1 MKADDNTLRH
11 LMRAAQRGDKR
22 AYAVLLEAC
31 RDWLRRYYSQ
41 KIAVD
46 AVDGLIQEVLISLHR
61 KRASY
66 DPGRAFL
73 PWLAAIARYR
83 WIDRL
88 RREYRHASEELHDDT
103 ASVGAADEAVI
114 AQISLDR
121 LMDHLSDKQ
130 ADAIR
135 LVKID
140 GLSIREAAHKTGQSE
155 SAVKVNIHRG
165 VKKMAALIEE

>member
-1 MKADDNTLRH
+1 MKADDGTLRR
-11 LMRAAQRGDKR
+11 LMVAAQAGDKR

-31 RDWLRRYYSQ
+31 GDWLRRYYAQ
-41 KIAVD
+41 KIAVE
-46 AVDGLIQEVLISLHR
+46 AVDGLVQDVLLSIHR

-66 DPGRAFL
+66 DPARAFL

-88 RREYRHASEELHDDT
+88 RKDYRHAADELHDDT
-103 ASVGAADEAVI
+103 ASVAAEDEAV
-114 AQISLDR
+114 AAAVSLER
-121 LMDHLSDKQ
+121 LMAHLSEKQ
-130 ADAIR
+130 NDAIQ
-135 LVKID
+135 LVKIE
-140 GLSIREAAHKTGQSE
+140 GLSIREAAMRTGQSE

>member
-1 MKADDNTLRH
+1 MKADDNTLRR
-11 LMRAAQRGDKR
+11 LMVASQAGDKR
-22 AYAVLLEAC
+22 AYAALLAAC
-31 RDWLRRYYSQ
+31 GEWLRRYFAH
-41 KIAVD
+41 KIAID
-46 AVDGLIQEVLISLHR
+46 AVDGLVQEVLISIHR

-66 DPGRAFL
+66 DPSRAFL

-88 RREYRHASEELHDDT
+88 RKQYRHASDELHDDT
-103 ASVGAADEAVI
+103 ASVKAEDEAVI
-114 AQISLDR
+114 AQVSLDR

-140 GLSIREAAHKTGQSE
+140 GLSIREASQKTGQSE
-155 SAVKVNIHRG
+155 SALKVNIHRG